1 MKVCTKCKVEKSL
14 DCFTKANDKKYGLYS
29 SCKDCQ
35 KKYYQAN
42 KQRLSDY
49 TKEWRIKNKEYS
61 KEYYQKNKEKI
72 LLYERVYRKE
82 YYKKRKSIDPLFKLS
97 GNIRALISTS
107 IKKRGYNKDSK
118 TNNILGCTFEE
129 FKLYLEKMFVNGMSW
144 ENYGEWHLDHIYPI
158 SLAKSEEE
166 IIKLNHYTN
175 FQPLWAED
183 NLRKGNRL
191 DY

>member
-61 KEYYQKNKEKI
+61 KEYYQSTKPPSRT
-72 LLYERVYRKE
+72 RVHPLTY
-82 YYKKRKSIDPLFKLS
+82 IDTSEVSGVTLS
-97 GNIRALISTS
+97 KCHR
-107 IKKRGYNKDSK
+107 
-118 TNNILGCTFEE
+118 
-129 FKLYLEKMFVNGMSW
+129 
-144 ENYGEWHLDHIYPI
+144 
-158 SLAKSEEE
+158 
-166 IIKLNHYTN
+166 
-175 FQPLWAED
+175 
-183 NLRKGNRL
+183 
-191 DY
+191 